1 MSPKSRKRSRP
12 ISEENRADCPF
23 SITTVAAHNHENRGH
38 TSKKRERDGHEH
50 GTAAKSS
57 KKELVQVSPFEPK
70 GKFKSSQS
78 MNLVYTVE
86 PQKQWLDMTRYNS
99 FVFPRASGVPP
110 SPIAKKHAR
119 LKLDFFIAR
128 FLKTNMS
135 LSVNGFKYS
144 HDEFVYVANDT
155 TIELQK
161 ATAKNADGGATLQ
174 TTDYWVARI
183 LEVRASDELHVY
195 ARVYWM
201 YSPDEIPAGTSDGR
215 KTIAGRQ
222 PYHGQNE
229 LLASNH
235 MDVINVVSVAMKA
248 TVHHWIESDDDE
260 VQDALYWR
268 QAFNC
273 RTSQVSSVVLTCKC
287 KTPANPD
294 KTLVG
299 CTNSK
304 CGNWLHYEC
313 MLHDALMRV
322 YERLGIDK
330 PHKSEKKEDPAVK
343 LEHIHENDTEIKL
356 PQQPLTP
363 TETKEQEHTPSD
375 MNFEGLKV
383 DSDAVRPAK
392 ARKGTP
398 KAPTQTPTPTPG
410 PPNLPS
416 QRSVKSI
423 SRKKSRGKKGR
434 NERPYEGLFEA
445 SLRMTEGP
453 MAWDITDL
461 RPNIQEGDRTWT
473 ERAACLV
480 CKHLID

>member
-12 ISEENRADCPF
+12 ISEDNRADCPF
-23 SITTVAAHNHENRGH
+23 SITIVAAHNHENRGH
-38 TSKKRERDGHEH
+38 ASKKRERDGHEH

-70 GKFKSSQS
+70 GRFKSSQS

-99 FVFPRASGVPP
+99 FV
-110 SPIAKKHAR
+110 
-119 LKLDFFIAR
+119 L
-128 FLKTNMS
+128 
-135 LSVNGFKYS
+135 NGFKYS

-174 TTDYWVARI
+174 STDYWVARI

-322 YERLGIDK
+322 YEQLGIDK
-330 PHKSEKKEDPAVK
+330 PYKSEKKEDPAVK

-363 TETKEQEHTPSD
+363 TETKEQEHTPSAMD
-375 MNFEGLKV
+375 FEGLKV

-416 QRSVKSI
+416 QRSVKST
-423 SRKKSRGKKGR
+423 STKKSRGKKGR

-461 RPNIQEGDRTWT
+461 RPNIQGGDRTWT

>member
-23 SITTVAAHNHENRGH
+23 SITIVAAHSHENRGH
-38 TSKKRERDGHEH
+38 ISKKRERDGHEH
-50 GTAAKSS
+50 GTVAKSS
-57 KKELVQVSPFEPK
+57 KKELVQVSPFEPR

-86 PQKQWLDMTRYNS
+86 PQKQWLEMTRYNS
-99 FVFPRASGVPP
+99 FV
-110 SPIAKKHAR
+110 
-119 LKLDFFIAR
+119 L
-128 FLKTNMS
+128 
-135 LSVNGFKYS
+135 NGFKYS

-155 TIELQK
+155 TIELQR

-174 TTDYWVARI
+174 STDYWVARI

-287 KTPANPD
+287 KAPANPD

-343 LEHIHENDTEIKL
+343 LEHMQENETEIEL

-363 TETKEQEHTPSD
+363 TETKEQEHMPSV

-383 DSDAVRPAK
+383 DSDAVRPTK

-416 QRSVKSI
+416 QRGVKSI
-423 SRKKSRGKKGR
+423 STKKSRGKKR
-434 NERPYEGLFEA
+434 RTERPYEGLFEA

-461 RPNIQEGDRTWT
+461 RPNIQGGDRKWT

>member
-12 ISEENRADCPF
+12 ISEDNRADCPF
-23 SITTVAAHNHENRGH
+23 SITIVAAHNHENRGH
-38 TSKKRERDGHEH
+38 ASKKRERDGHEH

-99 FVFPRASGVPP
+99 FV
-110 SPIAKKHAR
+110 
-119 LKLDFFIAR
+119 L
-128 FLKTNMS
+128 
-135 LSVNGFKYS
+135 NGFKYS

-174 TTDYWVARI
+174 STDYWVARI

-313 MLHDALMRV
+313 MMHDALMRV
-322 YERLGIDK
+322 YEQLGIDK
-330 PHKSEKKEDPAVK
+330 PYKSEKKEDPAVK
-343 LEHIHENDTEIKL
+343 LEHIHENDTEVKL

-363 TETKEQEHTPSD
+363 TETKEQEHTPSAMD
-375 MNFEGLKV
+375 FEGLKV

-410 PPNLPS
+410 PPSLPS
-416 QRSVKSI
+416 QRNVKST
-423 SRKKSRGKKGR
+423 STKKSRGKKGR

-461 RPNIQEGDRTWT
+461 RPNIQGGDRTWT

>member
-12 ISEENRADCPF
+12 ISEDNRADCPF
-23 SITTVAAHNHENRGH
+23 SITIVAAHNHENRGH
-38 TSKKRERDGHEH
+38 ASKKRERDGHEH

-99 FVFPRASGVPP
+99 FV
-110 SPIAKKHAR
+110 
-119 LKLDFFIAR
+119 L
-128 FLKTNMS
+128 
-135 LSVNGFKYS
+135 NGFKYS

-174 TTDYWVARI
+174 STDYWVARI

-313 MLHDALMRV
+313 MMHDALMRV
-322 YERLGIDK
+322 YEQLGIDK
-330 PHKSEKKEDPAVK
+330 PYKSEKKEDPVVK
-343 LEHIHENDTEIKL
+343 LEHIHEDDTEIKL

-363 TETKEQEHTPSD
+363 TETKEQEHTPSAMD
-375 MNFEGLKV
+375 FEGLKV
-383 DSDAVRPAK
+383 DSDAIQPAK

-410 PPNLPS
+410 PPNPPS
-416 QRSVKSI
+416 QRSVKSTLT
-423 SRKKSRGKKGR
+423 KKSRGKKGR
-434 NERPYEGLFEA
+434 NERPYEGLFQA

-461 RPNIQEGDRTWT
+461 RPNIQGGDRTWT

>member
-12 ISEENRADCPF
+12 ISEDNRADCPF
-23 SITTVAAHNHENRGH
+23 SITIVAAHNHENRGH
-38 TSKKRERDGHEH
+38 ASKKRERDGHEH

-99 FVFPRASGVPP
+99 FV
-110 SPIAKKHAR
+110 
-119 LKLDFFIAR
+119 L
-128 FLKTNMS
+128 
-135 LSVNGFKYS
+135 NGFKYS

-174 TTDYWVARI
+174 STDYWVARI

-313 MLHDALMRV
+313 MMHDALMRV
-322 YERLGIDK
+322 YEQLGIDK
-330 PHKSEKKEDPAVK
+330 PYKSEKKEDPAVK

-363 TETKEQEHTPSD
+363 TETKEQEHTPSAMD
-375 MNFEGLKV
+375 FEGLKV

-410 PPNLPS
+410 PPSLPS
-416 QRSVKSI
+416 QRNVKST
-423 SRKKSRGKKGR
+423 STKKSRGKKGR

-461 RPNIQEGDRTWT
+461 RPNIQGGDRTWT